1 MTQIHIA
8 RTGEFMNISSLNNP
22 ASNNSTVTFN
32 NPTVNSGALPQSNN
46 ANTATQGGATKVPQP
61 DQSNS
66 SSLLDRRQS
75 ALQIVNRTL
84 TAAYEKISSRGQAAG
99 AEYKAFEPLTAEK
112 VANNILGFIERR
124 LQADVADGATQEQL
138 QSRLEAGLSG
148 FKKGFAEASEKLE
161 ALSLLSPEV
170 KEDIGTTYD
179 LVLKGVD
186 ELRSKFIQ
194 STAPDAKAKAE
205 AEAAQPTDVKSPDT
219 KTIKTSD
226 SKASSGEL
234 DVPDFLP
241 ATSAY
246 LGYGNYEYGRAREFS
261 FELTTKEGD
270 KVTIKAS
277 SSEGLAV
284 EAVRAGR
291 GNNSASALNASYS
304 SSQSFSLA
312 IEGELNED
320 ELSAINDLLGR
331 VNDLASQF
339 FEGDLDVAFE
349 QALNLGYDAEQ
360 IGSFSLNLAQAE
372 IQQVT
377 EAYMAF
383 EPNRGGNNS
392 APQLLADQLLSMGNF
407 IRDLLDSLTQAAEF
421 DEPKSLL
428 SAIAERIT
436 GETDADQQQGKRF
449 SDFMEQILALNLG

>member
-1 MTQIHIA
+1 MTQIHTA
-8 RTGEFMNISSLNNP
+8 RTGEFMNISSL
-22 ASNNSTVTFN
+22 N

-66 SSLLDRRQS
+66 SSLQDRRQS

-194 STAPDAKAKAE
+194 STAPDAEAKA
-205 AEAAQPTDVKSPDT
+205 AAQPTDVKSPDT

-270 KVTIKAS
+270 KVTIKAT

-284 EAVRAGR
+284 EAGRTGR

-312 IEGELNED
+312 IDGELNED

-392 APQLLADQLLSMGNF
+392 APQLLADQLLPMGNF

-428 SAIAERIT
+428 PAIAERIT
-436 GETDADQQQGKRF
+436 GETDVDQHQGKRF

>member
-1 MTQIHIA
+1 MTQIHTL
-8 RTGEFMNISSLNNP
+8 RTGELMSISSLNNP
-22 ASNNSTVTFN
+22 TFN
-32 NPTVNSGALPQSNN
+32 NPTVNNGVLPQSNST
-46 ANTATQGGATKVPQP
+46 NTATQSGANKVPQLE
-61 DQSNS
+61 QSAASN
-66 SSLLDRRQS
+66 LPDRRQS

-84 TAAYEKISSRGQAAG
+84 TAAYEKISSRGQAAS

-138 QSRLEAGLSG
+138 QSRLDAGLAG

-170 KEDIGTTYD
+170 NEDIGNTYD

-194 STAPDAKAKAE
+194 STE
-205 AEAAQPTDVKSPDT
+205 AEPKTPQPTE
-219 KTIKTSD
+219 IKTSD
-226 SKASSGEL
+226 TKAPDIKTSDTKASSGKL

-241 ATSAY
+241 ATSTY

-270 KVTIKAS
+270 KITIKAT

-284 EAVRAGR
+284 EAGRAGR

-304 SSQSFSLA
+304 SSESFSLA

-320 ELSAINDLLGR
+320 ELKAINDLLGR

-360 IGSFSLNLAQAE
+360 IGNFSLNLAQAE

-377 EAYMAF
+377 EAYMTF
-383 EPNRGGNNS
+383 EPNRDAGNS
-392 APQLLADQLLSMGNF
+392 APQLLADQLFPLGNF
-407 IRDLLDSLTQAAEF
+407 IRDLLDSLNQAAEF

-428 SAIAERIT
+428 PTIAENIT
-436 GETDADQQQGKRF
+436 GETDVDKQQGKRF
-449 SDFMEQILALNLG
+449 SDFMEQILALDLG